1 MTVATMLSSKKQAF
15 QGVRPLSGIP
25 LGGLGTG
32 SIEIRSDG
40 ALHEWQIFNNPP
52 WSGGVLPGAPVPP
65 SPVRPG
71 DSLFAI
77 KTRLGNA
84 PPVVRILRQRDPTEA
99 MYTYILPY
107 VGNVQE
113 IRYTGEF
120 PFAVLEFG
128 DPTLPVNVT
137 LETWSSFIPGDV
149 KHSAL
154 PAARLG
160 TLTDSR

>member
-1 MTVATMLSSKKQAF
+1 MTVAAMLSSKKQAF

-25 LGGLGTG
+25 FGGLGTG

-52 WSGGVLPGAPVPP
+52 LSGGVLPGAPVPP

-77 KTRLGNA
+77 KTRQGNA

-99 MYTYILPY
+99 IYTYILPY

-120 PFAVLEFG
+120 PFAVLAG
-128 DPTLPVNVT
+128 H
-137 LETWSSFIPGDV
+137 PGRTGGELYRSGRDGC
-149 KHSAL
+149 S
-154 PAARLG
+154 PAGAHVSG
-160 TLTDSR
+160 TVHVGAPDHRC